1 MTRSTTGGRTIASE
15 APSNISMDIT
25 GIYYNSAAGDD
36 EITGSSSN
44 DFVRAGSGDDIVI
57 AGAGDDLIRGGAG
70 SDQITTGSGADKI
83 YWTVDQ
89 LDSSADTVTDFV
101 VGEDQIAVESAIS
114 TSVAG
119 NLLTFTATIDGIQRS
134 STVTLTGLE
143 DFDIDGILIA

>member
-1 MTRSTTGGRTIASE
+1 M
-15 APSNISMDIT
+15 
-25 GIYYNSAAGDD
+25 
-36 EITGSSSN
+36 
-44 DFVRAGSGDDIVI
+44 
-57 AGAGDDLIRGGAG
+57 IRGGAG

-134 STVTLTGLE
+134 STVTLTGL
-143 DFDIDGILIA
+143 DSFDIDSILNG